1 MSYNP
6 IDGIEAVGII
16 EAHGFVPIFEAVDA
30 MVKASEVEVTG
41 VVKIGGHIVSCLLT
55 GELAAVRVAVDVG
68 EEAARAVSSEK
79 VSSVVFASP
88 SDPVCALAAHA
99 DELIEKKEGTRGK
112 AR

>member
-1 MSYNP
+1 MSYQG

-16 EAHGFVPIFEAVDA
+16 EANGFVPIFEAVDA

-68 EEAARAVSSEK
+68 EEAARAVSSER

-88 SDPVCALAAHA
+88 SDPIRALAAYA
-99 DELIEKKEGTRGK
+99 AELIERRGGQDGK
-112 AR
+112 GR